1 VFQETEVSVEA
12 LIEEYTERY
21 RSLDTNNQVPR
32 LIAEQKQRKELAQKK
47 KSKLLEYN
55 VMGQLSDDDFLAL
68 NKQCSEE
75 IADAETQ
82 IRELEYQMY
91 SKEEFR
97 SHMETIRNTLEAA
110 RRDAATGMITNEFV
124 EKYIDRIL
132 VTPEGDGTLRLD
144 IKIFTGESTRRYLE
158 KLVSRTGH
166 TFKKMI
172 EAYEQGLQ

>member
-1 VFQETEVSVEA
+1 
-12 LIEEYTERY
+12 IDEYMEMY
-21 RSLDTNNQVPR
+21 RSLDEDNQIPKQIAQQKER
-32 LIAEQKQRKELAQKK
+32 LELAQKK

-55 VMGQLSDDDFLAL
+55 VTGQLSDEDFLTL
-68 NKQCSEE
+68 NKQCSQE
-75 IADAETQ
+75 IADAEAQ

-97 SHMETIRNTLEAA
+97 QHMETIRSTLEAA

-124 EKYIDRIL
+124 EKYIDKIL
-132 VTPEGDGTLRLD
+132 VTPEDDHTLRLD
-144 IKIFTGESTRRYLE
+144 IKIFTGESTQRYLE